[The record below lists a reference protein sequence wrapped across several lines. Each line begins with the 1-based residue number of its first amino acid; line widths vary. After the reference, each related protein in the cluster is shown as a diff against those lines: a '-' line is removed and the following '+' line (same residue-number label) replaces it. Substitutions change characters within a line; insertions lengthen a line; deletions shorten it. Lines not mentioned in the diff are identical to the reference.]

1 MRDDL
6 LDACAAVDWSK
17 TQLPV
22 LEKRCLSWNEYA
34 VELAIVDEYPQ
45 SGRKAWVAR
54 EKTPLPA
61 IINAEAGAIIGS
73 LRSSLDL
80 LAAALAKR
88 NGVRPSEDTHFP
100 IFGSLYDMID
110 PIKGLERKK
119 WLSQAEIS
127 IIKALEPYRG
137 GNESLWPLHHLNNV
151 RKHERLVVVNAR
163 PKILNVI
170 REGWSPSDLIFPSMV
185 RLKNTTLLFE
195 HPRNAPDPKIHL
207 LLEVVF
213 DEAIFGVF
221 GAPLVRTLREFAS
234 TADSIIRLFDG

>member
-6 LDACAAVDWSK
+6 LDAHAAVDWGK
-17 TQLPV
+17 AQLPV
-22 LEKRCLSWNEYA
+22 LERRCLSWNEHA
-34 VELAIVDEYPQ
+34 VELVVVDEYLQ
-45 SGRKAWVAR
+45 SGQKAWVAL

-110 PIKGLERKK
+110 PIYGLECKK

-127 IIKALEPYRG
+127 AIKALEPYRG
-137 GNESLWPLHHLNNV
+137 GNKLLWPLHHLNNV
-151 RKHERLVVVNAR
+151 RKHERLVVVNVR
-163 PKILNVI
+163 PKILNI
-170 REGWSPSDLIFPSMV
+170 IAEGWQPGSNISPSML
-185 RLKNTTLLFE
+185 RLKDTTLLFE
-195 HPRNAPDPKIHL
+195 ISRDAPDPNIQL

-213 DEAIFGVF
+213 DEMIIGVF
-221 GAPLVRTLREFAS
+221 SKPLVRTLREFAS
-234 TADSIIRLFDG
+234 TADSIIRLFGG